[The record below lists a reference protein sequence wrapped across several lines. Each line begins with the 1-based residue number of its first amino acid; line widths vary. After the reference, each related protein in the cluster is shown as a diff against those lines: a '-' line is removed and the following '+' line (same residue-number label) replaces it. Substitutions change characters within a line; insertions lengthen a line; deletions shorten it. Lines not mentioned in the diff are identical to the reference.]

1 MCLKHGLA
9 LSLAGADEHCAVV
22 LWLWHCKTFGV
33 AFVETYSTVQGDLTA
48 DYGASTRHVRLFE
61 GHTLQGGRCCR
72 LPLHAGTLG
81 CTQGGLGSP
90 YPGLAGTQSGR
101 ATRLGVEWV
110 PWAKEPEGG
119 A

>member
-1 MCLKHGLA
+1 MLT
-9 LSLAGADEHCAVV
+9 LAGV
-22 LWLWHCKTFGV
+22 LDLQHSAGRPHGRLWGLHSACE
-33 AFVETYSTVQGDLTA
+33 A
-48 DYGASTRHVRLFE
+48 FE